1 MPARAFVIVNNF
13 LHWVYLKTEILQIN
27 TALTSS
33 VKAKHL
39 LFIGSFTNCEL
50 NSILKAVK
58 SHEANAHCPKK
69 TVYPLKLKIG
79 VNMEVNFDFGF
90 SLLTAALR
98 HWQTS
103 SCCCCNSHQSFPAA
117 EKALAR
123 LAAQNLSCNTRKR
136 LHSLSSYVT
145 VQAQAVA

>member
-1 MPARAFVIVNNF
+1 M
-13 LHWVYLKTEILQIN
+13 YLKTEILQIN
-27 TALTSS
+27 TAMTSS
-33 VKAKHL
+33 VKGKHL

-58 SHEANAHCPKK
+58 SRGKCALPKENCI
-69 TVYPLKLKIG
+69 TVYPLKFKIG
-79 VNMEVNFDFGF
+79 VNTEFNFDFGF
-90 SLLTAALR
+90 SLLAAALR
-98 HWQTS
+98 RWQTS